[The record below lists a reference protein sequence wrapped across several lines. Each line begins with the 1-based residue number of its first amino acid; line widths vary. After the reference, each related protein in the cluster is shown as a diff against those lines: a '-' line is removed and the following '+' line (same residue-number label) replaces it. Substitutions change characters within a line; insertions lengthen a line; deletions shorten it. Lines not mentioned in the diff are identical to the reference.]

1 MAPLRGLLAGVPVVV
16 LRGVA
21 VVALTLAVA
30 IAPTA
35 CRSKP
40 TPGEA
45 PAGTTTEPRDGE
57 AFAGPA
63 REIAIDAGIRR
74 RDAEA
79 KLDLDADGPLDP
91 ACSGAEISF
100 NVAVV
105 DKRCAIG
112 SARAKQLRAILER
125 DGGPPLTLRQEAK
138 PLADGRIAL
147 RLVNTGSSPLTLP
160 LSFSAKLPAFS
171 VLAEDDRHAIYELDA
186 PRFDVGSGGPE
197 GALANDRPHFARIV
211 LPPSGAAV
219 ATLTPSPVVVRTLR
233 GSDAAAG
240 AGAGAGGPKSG
251 DGGPL
256 RLGTGHYV
264 LHIGELLTDVEAG
277 APARVIWELP

>member
-16 LRGVA
+16 RMLV
-21 VVALTLAVA
+21 LTLAV
-30 IAPTA
+30 APTA

-40 TPGEA
+40 TEGDGA
-45 PAGTTTEPRDGE
+45 TGTSTEPRDGE
-57 AFAGPA
+57 AFAGPL
-63 REIAIDAGIRR
+63 REIAIDAGIRA

-79 KLDLDADGPLDP
+79 KLDLDPDGPLDP

-100 NVAVV
+100 NTAVV

-125 DGGPPLTLRQEAK
+125 DGGPALTLRQEAK

-147 RLVNTGSSPLTLP
+147 RLVNTGFSPLTLP

-171 VLAEDDRHAIYELDA
+171 VLAEDDRHAVYELDA

-211 LPPSGAAV
+211 LPPGGAAV
-219 ATLTPSPVVVRTLR
+219 ATLTPSPLVVRTLR
-233 GSDAAAG
+233 GSDAG
-240 AGAGAGGPKSG
+240 AGAGAPKSG

-277 APARVIWELP
+277 APARVIWDLP